1 MAWFGKSKEQEKLT
15 FQAFIDILGAN
26 NQDVVIREINVSG
39 DPRFKA
45 HICFVD
51 GLVNYQALSE
61 SVLKPF
67 QQEMVFD
74 EIKDPHE
81 LLTTMLEGAVYHTFA
96 KRRSTMDDILTD
108 VLGGSMALFLEK
120 VTDEVLTFEARSFP
134 TRSVEQPSDENV
146 LKGSKSGF
154 VESIRSNTVQIR
166 RKIQSP
172 NLRLEAGK
180 IGQRTHTSLVIC
192 YIEGLTNPKLVQ
204 TVRERLAAID
214 VDGVL
219 TTAVIEENI
228 VEHKYLPFPQVM
240 ITERP
245 DNFCGKLLDGQVGVI
260 IDELPTAFI
269 VPGTMTQFIR
279 APEDY
284 ANNFWI
290 ASMIILLRY
299 LAIFVTLLFPAF
311 YIALTTFH
319 QEMIPTELAISIMKS
334 KMGVPFPS
342 FAEVILML
350 LAFDMLMEAGLRLPQ
365 NMGQT
370 VSIVG
375 ALIVG
380 QAAVDA
386 QIVSPAM
393 VIVIATTAITSFVIP
408 NQDFTNALRLWR
420 FIFVVL
426 ASLGGLM
433 LLFFGVLVLF
443 YILCTVESF
452 GVPYLSPYVAA
463 NSEEIIPDTMI
474 RLPIWMQKFRP
485 RAFNAQD
492 KRKQK

>member
-1 MAWFGKSKEQEKLT
+1 M
-15 FQAFIDILGAN
+15 
-26 NQDVVIREINVSG
+26 
-39 DPRFKA
+39 
-45 HICFVD
+45 
-51 GLVNYQALSE
+51 
-61 SVLKPF
+61 
-67 QQEMVFD
+67 
-74 EIKDPHE
+74 
-81 LLTTMLEGAVYHTFA
+81 
-96 KRRSTMDDILTD
+96 
-108 VLGGSMALFLEK
+108 
-120 VTDEVLTFEARSFP
+120 
-134 TRSVEQPSDENV
+134 
-146 LKGSKSGF
+146 
-154 VESIRSNTVQIR
+154 
-166 RKIQSP
+166 
-172 NLRLEAGK
+172 
-180 IGQRTHTSLVIC
+180 
-192 YIEGLTNPKLVQ
+192 
-204 TVRERLAAID
+204 
-214 VDGVL
+214 
-219 TTAVIEENI
+219 
-228 VEHKYLPFPQVM
+228 
-240 ITERP
+240 
-245 DNFCGKLLDGQVGVI
+245 
-260 IDELPTAFI
+260 
-269 VPGTMTQFIR
+269 
-279 APEDY
+279 
-284 ANNFWI
+284 
-290 ASMIILLRY
+290 
-299 LAIFVTLLFPAF
+299 
-311 YIALTTFH
+311 
-319 QEMIPTELAISIMKS
+319 AISIMKS